1 MILKHWNN
9 LFNTDCEAIKIDPY
23 GIIVY
28 PIFKNGMSAIEDY
41 TEKNK
46 KCETFKNEQ
55 LKKLNHIIVYLRN
68 PLKRFISGIHTYIE
82 GEKLNQQE
90 ETILKQINEMT
101 LCNRH
106 FAPQYVWLMHLSKYF
121 KGSVRFD
128 PISELYLTIGDFGP
142 QPLVPTITKE
152 RKQKILKIN
161 FKNYTNVDELIIEK
175 YICRTIK
182 LETVIKE
189 FYNVLP

>member
-68 PLKRFISGIHTYIE
+68 PLERFISGIHTYIDS
-82 GEKLNQQE
+82 EKLNQQE

-106 FAPQYVWLMHLSKYF
+106 FAPQYV
-121 KGSVRFD
+121 
-128 PISELYLTIGDFGP
+128 
-142 QPLVPTITKE
+142 
-152 RKQKILKIN
+152 
-161 FKNYTNVDELIIEK
+161 
-175 YICRTIK
+175 
-182 LETVIKE
+182 
-189 FYNVLP
+189 